1 MRDRPT
7 TGDLYFF
14 LKNWCSRA
22 IFIVLEKRIWM
33 PRAKVIVCL
42 SQNSENFPAQQTV
55 FFGADTCQRQKMEE
69 YFWDCVVFPQL
80 KGSLCEVC
88 FG

>member
-1 MRDRPT
+1 M
-7 TGDLYFF
+7 F
-14 LKNWCSRA
+14 LGNFYSAGKKNLDA
-22 IFIVLEKRIWM
+22 Q
-33 PRAKVIVCL
+33 
-42 SQNSENFPAQQTV
+42 SQGYNVFEPNSENFPAQQTV
-55 FFGADTCQRQKMEE
+55 LFGADTCQRQKMEE